1 VRTRF
6 LLTSDFRL
14 PNWVSLPPVIP
25 GRATPE
31 GTKRFASRASFAAPG
46 HFRTA
51 MGGLS
56 LSSLG
61 LGTYLGGADAAT
73 DAGYESSLAV
83 ALASGVNVFDTAINY
98 RGQKS
103 ERAIGRALA
112 KAFAEGHASR
122 DEVFV
127 STKGGYLPDDAD
139 DESRRPTRRYW
150 ADTFLSTGIAPEA
163 EIAQGCHCIS
173 PGYLADQIERS
184 RRNLGLDTIDLY
196 YLHNVEAQIGEVG
209 LATFR
214 RRLGAAIRRLEEA
227 AAEGWIAAWGLATWD
242 GLRAPP
248 EHPEHLSLASIL
260 ELARE
265 IAGDG
270 HHFRGVQLPFNLAM
284 GEALGFRSQ
293 KNGSDRVPALES
305 ARAANLA
312 AFGSASILQGRLSVE
327 LPDEIAA
334 AFPKAETYAQQA
346 LQFSRSAPGMTTAL
360 VGVSSPEHAEEDFA
374 LARVEPAPADAV
386 LGLFR

>member
-1 VRTRF
+1 M
-6 LLTSDFRL
+6 D
-14 PNWVSLPPVIP
+14 
-25 GRATPE
+25 
-31 GTKRFASRASFAAPG
+31 
-46 HFRTA
+46 
-51 MGGLS
+51 GLS
-56 LSSLG
+56 LSSIG

-73 DAGYESSLAV
+73 DAGYEASIAV

-112 KAFAEGHASR
+112 KAFAEGLAAR

-127 STKGGYLPDDAD
+127 STKGGYLPEDAD
-139 DESRRPTRRYW
+139 DASQRRTRRYW

-163 EIAQGCHCIS
+163 EIAQGCHCIA
-173 PGYLADQIERS
+173 PGYIADQIERS
-184 RRNLGLDTIDLY
+184 RRNLGLETIDLY
-196 YLHNVEAQIGEVG
+196 YLHNVETQLGEVG

-227 AAEGWIAAWGLATWD
+227 AAEGWIAAWGVATWD

-248 EHPEHLSLASIL
+248 EHPEHLSLASIV

-270 HHFRGVQLPFNLAM
+270 HHFRGVQLPFNLGM

-293 KNGSDRVPALES
+293 KNGANRVPALES
-305 ARAANLA
+305 ARASGLA
-312 AFGSASILQGRLSVE
+312 AFGSASILQGRLAGE
-327 LPDEIAA
+327 LPDEIGS
-334 AFPKAETYAQQA
+334 AFPLVETSAQQA
-346 LQFSRSAPGMTTAL
+346 LQFARSAPGMTAAL